1 MTFYSQFDPAPIAG
15 LGGSTRN
22 SIPTPIVN
30 VRDKGAKGDGKTDD
44 TAAIQAAVDEVPL
57 TGGTVIVP
65 RGDYRI
71 DVTKAIILHSNML
84 FLMDPAATLAAIP
97 TESGR
102 YWVIKVWEVDN
113 VRIVGGRLL
122 GERRQHTGTTGEQ
135 GYGLNIQSSTNVM
148 VSDMYLADFWGDGI
162 WIGALG
168 PDGQAVPA
176 VNVTINRV
184 VSTNNRRQGLSIGPA
199 ENIVIMNSTFSGSDG
214 TNPKAGIDIEPQRQ
228 GFTRNITIS
237 HCIMTRNR
245 GCGME
250 IHGNVIGVSVD
261 NCVFNDNFG
270 YGVMTNEEHDMQ
282 EKEATGLT
290 FTNNTFTRNGLVG
303 ALIAGHSNY
312 VHVVGNHMVGNGKRY
327 PFPSNGGPEDES
339 WWTGRGL
346 GTRSLEGA
354 EAEKEWLKRHD
365 FDISGANDNPE
376 HTVEPDLQVRLDTQN
391 VTSGNNTF
399 TRG

>member
-1 MTFYSQFDPAPIAG
+1 MNSYPLLTPVPISG
-15 LGGSTRN
+15 LGIHFRGDVA
-22 SIPTPIVN
+22 TPIVN
-30 VRDKGAKGDGKTDD
+30 VRDKGAKGDGKTND
-44 TAAIQAAVDEVPL
+44 TAAFQAAVDDVPL

-71 DVTKAIILHSNML
+71 DVTKAIVLHSNML

-97 TESGR
+97 TDSGR

-113 VRIVGGRLL
+113 VRIVGGTIV
-122 GERRQHTGTTGEQ
+122 GERTGHQGTTGEQ
-135 GYGLNIQSSTNVM
+135 GYGINIQSSTNVM
-148 VSDMYLADFWGDGI
+148 VSDINIRNCWGDGM

-168 PDGQAVPA
+168 ADGQAVPA
-176 VNVTINRV
+176 VNVMVNRV

-199 ENIVIMNSTFSGSDG
+199 ENVVIMNSTFSGSDG

-250 IHGNVIGVSVD
+250 VHGNVIGLSVD

-270 YGVMTNEEHDMQ
+270 YGVLTNEEHDMN
-282 EKEATGLT
+282 EKEPTGLT
-290 FTNNTFTRNGLVG
+290 FSNNTFTRNGLVG

-312 VHVVGNHMVGNGKRY
+312 VHIAHNTMVGNGFRY
-327 PFPSNGGPEDES
+327 PLNPGDDPDRD
-339 WWTGRGL
+339 WWT
-346 GTRSLEGA
+346 
-354 EAEKEWLKRHD
+354 RHD
-365 FDISGANDNPE
+365 AGISAPGDAE
-376 HTVEPDLQVRLDTQN
+376 HSVEPELLIREAASN
-391 VTSGNNTF
+391 VTVRDNTF
-399 TRG
+399 T